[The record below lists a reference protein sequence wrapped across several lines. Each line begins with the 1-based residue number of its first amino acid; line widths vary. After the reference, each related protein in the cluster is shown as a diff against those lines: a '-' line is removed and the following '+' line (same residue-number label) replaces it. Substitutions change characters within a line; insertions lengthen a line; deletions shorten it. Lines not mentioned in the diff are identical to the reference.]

1 MILSNPNNI
10 KSMIMRNEKMKK
22 MYETPE
28 CSVTSVLIKTGICG
42 SDPLSATGN
51 TRDTFV
57 TWGDTENPEFIM

>member
-1 MILSNPNNI
+1 
-10 KSMIMRNEKMKK
+10 MIMRNEKMNK

-42 SDPLSATGN
+42 SVSATGN

>member
-10 KSMIMRNEKMKK
+10 KSMIMRNEKTKK

-42 SDPLSATGN
+42 SDPLSATGY
-51 TRDTFV
+51 TRNDFD
-57 TWGDTENPEFIM
+57 TWGGAENSEFTM